1 MEDGSK
7 LCLGMYLR
15 RDSKLIPGVSRCTE
29 ETPDSIGTQT
39 SNLNTRGMMQRVQ
52 CVEDEQ
58 RLRHDAITSTQM
70 LKSNVACL
78 GHFNGT
84 QYSGQWK

>member
-1 MEDGSK
+1 MEASFAK
-7 LCLGMYLR
+7 VPE
-15 RDSKLIPGVSRCTE
+15 DSELIPGVSRCTE
-29 ETPDSIGTQT
+29 ETPDSLGART

-58 RLRHDAITSTQM
+58 HLRHAGITSAQM
-70 LKSNVACL
+70 LRRNVACL

-84 QYSGQWK
+84 EYSGQWK

>member
-1 MEDGSK
+1 MDASFAQVPEDSE
-7 LCLGMYLR
+7 
-15 RDSKLIPGVSRCTE
+15 LIPGF
-29 ETPDSIGTQT
+29 PDSSGTQT
-39 SNLNTRGMMQRVQ
+39 SNLNTRGMMQIVQ

-58 RLRHDAITSTQM
+58 CLRHAGITSTQI

-84 QYSGQWK
+84 EYSGQWK